1 MYTSDVPD
9 ETETRKK
16 QSFPE
21 RLIQQNVHHSTST
34 AAMNIMQRSRTGFR
48 IWQWQEEEEAAG
60 TIQFLHHRYPLIYT
74 M

>member
-1 MYTSDVPD
+1 MYTNDVPD

-16 QSFPE
+16 NPFPE
-21 RLIQQNVHHSTST
+21 DSSNKMFIIVLVQH
-34 AAMNIMQRSRTGFR
+34 AMNIMQRSRTGFI
-48 IWQWQEEEEAAG
+48 IWQLQEEEEAAG